1 MFPHGMI
8 VWDRLMIP
16 SLVEYLVYLYES
28 SVDCEYH
35 RLHRQKMID
44 GSNWSTK
51 DGGKKRKRRQFG
63 TRKSRGEETP
73 KNHRI
78 ARTSMMLQRRGDVG
92 GVERAHVEPTRSS
105 NPNGEGRLAKLTPSW
120 HDWFRIY
127 YYWICSAPIVA
138 EEGWTERISDQMW
151 TGIYLCDICMM
162 WFHVQQ

>member
-1 MFPHGMI
+1 
-8 VWDRLMIP
+8 MIP

-78 ARTSMMLQRRGDVG
+78 ARTSMMLHRRGVTW
-92 GVERAHVEPTRSS
+92 VELREPTWSPR
-105 NPNGEGRLAKLTPSW
+105 A
-120 HDWFRIY
+120 
-127 YYWICSAPIVA
+127 API
-138 EEGWTERISDQMW
+138 QMAKVDW
-151 TGIYLCDICMM
+151 RNSPLVDTIDFVFIIIEYAQ
-162 WFHVQQ
+162 HRS